1 MSGSDPFTLITSTPE
16 AGFDLAVRLARLAV
30 KLAQPSAEIRTRL
43 RAAYEQDSEQ
53 LIAASQVTATHFQT
67 IAAANDYWRA
77 SGAVT

>member
-1 MSGSDPFTLITSTPE
+1 MSGSDPFTLITPTPE

-30 KLAQPSAEIRTRL
+30 KMTQPSPEIRTRL

-67 IAAANDYWRA
+67 IAAANEYWRVA
-77 SGAVT
+77 GEIR